1 MEARTCKTCR
11 YWVELRPEAGSPTPG
26 GYCHRMPPTAL
37 GFATWPITR
46 PADWCGEWVMFKG
59 KAK

>member
-11 YWVELRPEAGSPTPG
+11 YWVNQHNNGMG
-26 GYCHRMPPTAL
+26 KCHRMPPVAQPGYTAVFPTVL
-37 GFATWPITR
+37 QSE
-46 PADWCGEWVMFKG
+46 WCGEWVMFKG